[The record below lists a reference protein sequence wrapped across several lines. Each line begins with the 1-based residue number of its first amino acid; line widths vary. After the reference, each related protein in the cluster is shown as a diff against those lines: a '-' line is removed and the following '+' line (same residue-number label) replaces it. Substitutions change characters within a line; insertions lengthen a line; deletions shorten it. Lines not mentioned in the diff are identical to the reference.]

1 MAEDDLQDTSDHCGL
16 HENYAAQVLDD
27 SMEPEF
33 PDRCIVI
40 ISPANACYN
49 GAYVFAEVEGVRW
62 LRRYLRESDGT
73 EKLVALN
80 DLYPEIVLDGLDW
93 KVLGIVVQRN
103 IKRKIKHYHP
113 AAPDDG
119 LAMPLH

>member
-1 MAEDDLQDTSDHCGL
+1 MAEDTAKDTADHCSL
-16 HENYAAQVLDD
+16 HENYAAQVLGD

-62 LRRYLRESDGT
+62 FRRYLREADGT

-113 AAPDDG
+113 TNQDDG
-119 LAMPLH
+119 LAVALH